1 MLRLDPSC
9 AVFTSTHL
17 LLVRLCL
24 RARAYTHA
32 LPVLDKYVCH
42 FPTSISHAT
51 SKFPVLPCAAHDSS
65 VSFITETSGISSK
78 LAYKDY
84 LQYFLLGGM
93 IYMALKQWGK
103 AAHYLGVV
111 ISMPT
116 AGPISMIMVEAY
128 KKWILV
134 KLLENGKVGKLSRGL
149 GPPWIVLSD
158 PKIFRR

>member
-1 MLRLDPSC
+1 
-9 AVFTSTHL
+9 
-17 LLVRLCL
+17 
-24 RARAYTHA
+24 
-32 LPVLDKYVCH
+32 
-42 FPTSISHAT
+42 
-51 SKFPVLPCAAHDSS
+51 
-65 VSFITETSGISSK
+65 
-78 LAYKDY
+78 
-84 LQYFLLGGM
+84 
-93 IYMALKQWGK
+93 MALKQWGK

-134 KLLENGKVGKLSRGL
+134 KLLENGKVSKLSRGL